1 MMWPRTLLSLILLV
15 AAGNAAALRCDNRV
29 LNPGDSDARTRAL
42 CGAPY
47 WIDGYVDTEITGAG
61 HALEM
66 QREVPIDIWY
76 YNFGPRRLLVQLVF
90 RAGVL
95 VHENTLGYGVETIG
109 DDCNPQMPYTGMSV
123 GELVAHCG
131 EPAARRVNN
140 GYVGR
145 RPAAGVEQWRALREE
160 EWTYDFGA
168 GHLPRRL
175 RLRDGRIHAV
185 DTLTR

>member
-66 QREVPIDIWY
+66 QRDVPIDIWY

-168 GHLPRRL
+168 GHLQRRL

>member
-66 QREVPIDIWY
+66 QRDVPIDIWY

>member
-1 MMWPRTLLSLILLV
+1 MWLRSLLTLILLG
-15 AAGNAAALRCDNRV
+15 AAGNAAALRCGNRL
-29 LNPGDSDARTRAL
+29 LNAGDSDVRARAV
-42 CGAPY
+42 CGTPY
-47 WIDGYVDTEITGAG
+47 WTDAFVDTEITGAG
-61 HALEM
+61 HALEL
-66 QREVPIDIWY
+66 QRDVPIDIWY

-95 VHENTLGYGVETIG
+95 VRENTLGYGVETIS

-131 EPAARRVNN
+131 EPATRRVSS
-140 GYVGR
+140 GHVGR

-160 EWTYDFGA
+160 EWIYDFGA

-175 RLRDGRIHAV
+175 RLRDGRV
-185 DTLTR
+185 DTIDPLTR